1 MFLAACL
8 QMTAG
13 PDRRENERRALA
25 LVEEAHRRGA
35 AIALLPE
42 MWEHIGP
49 SAQKR
54 SMAGPLDGPQ
64 LAPLR
69 ELCARLSLWCL
80 AGSIAERAEDGRFHN
95 TSAVIAP
102 DGSIAAAYRKLHLFD
117 VDIPDGA
124 RYRESKEV
132 AAGSAPPP
140 VVDLGR
146 LGVRLGLSVCYD
158 LRFPEL
164 YRKLADQRA
173 DLIAVPSAFTAY
185 TGRAH
190 WEVLLRARAIENQA
204 FVLAPAQVGRIGR
217 PEDNRLAHGHALAV
231 DPWGAVL
238 ADAGGDG
245 EGLAVAPIDPA
256 RIAQVR
262 RELPALTHR
271 RPDVL

>member
-13 PDRRENERRALA
+13 PERSENERRALA

-49 SAQKR
+49 SSQKR

-124 RYRESKEV
+124 RYRESQDV
-132 AAGSAPPP
+132 AAGGAPPP
-140 VVDLGR
+140 VVELGR
-146 LGVRLGLSVCYD
+146 LGVKLGLSVCYD

-217 PEDNRLAHGHALAV
+217 PEDNRLAHGHALVV

-245 EGLAVAPIDPA
+245 EGMAVAPIDPA

-262 RELPALTHR
+262 RELPALAHR
-271 RPDVL
+271 RSDVL

>member
-13 PDRRENERRALA
+13 PERRENERRALA

-49 SAQKR
+49 SEQKR

-69 ELCARLSLWCL
+69 DLCARLSLWCL

-95 TSAVIAP
+95 TSALIAP

-132 AAGSAPPP
+132 AAGGAPPP

-146 LGVRLGLSVCYD
+146 LGVRLGLSICYD

-164 YRKLADQRA
+164 YRRLADQRA

-262 RELPALTHR
+262 RELPALAHR

>member
-146 LGVRLGLSVCYD
+146 LGVRMGLSVCYD

>member
-204 FVLAPAQVGRIGR
+204 FVLAPAQVGRIGQ